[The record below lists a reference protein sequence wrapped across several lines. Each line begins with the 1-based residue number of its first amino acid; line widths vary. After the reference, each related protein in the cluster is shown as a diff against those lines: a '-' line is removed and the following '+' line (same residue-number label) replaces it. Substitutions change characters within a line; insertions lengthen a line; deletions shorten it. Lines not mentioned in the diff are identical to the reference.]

1 MSDVLTW
8 EQLEAIRQWDTCTV
22 ANAIETFQ
30 VRLRNEGFV
39 AGDLRCLFEQHPPLT
54 GYAVTARIRCSGP
67 PPVGHSYFDRTD
79 WWNYI
84 LTVPP
89 PRVVVLQDMDPDP
102 GLGSFLGEVHAHI
115 LQALGCVGAVTNGAV
130 RDVGALEP
138 TGFQLFAGRLA
149 VSHAYAHLVEFGGP
163 VEIGGLTVHPGD
175 LLHGDRHGIV
185 SIPPQI
191 AARVPAAAAAL
202 REKEQRVIALC
213 HSADFSV
220 EKLRAAVKEL
230 G

>member
-1 MSDVLTW
+1 MSKALTL
-8 EQLEAIRQWDTCTV
+8 EQIEAIRRWDTCTV

-39 AGDLRCLFEQHPPLT
+39 AGNLQCVFEAHPPMT

-84 LTVPP
+84 LTVPA
-89 PRVVVLQDMDPDP
+89 PRVVVIQDVDPYP

-115 LQALGCVGAVTNGAV
+115 LQALGCVGAATNGAV
-130 RDVGALEP
+130 RDIGALEKS
-138 TGFQLFAGRLA
+138 GFQLFAGRLA

-163 VEIGGLTVHPGD
+163 VEIGGLAVHSGD

-185 SIPPQI
+185 SIPMDI
-191 AARVPAAAAAL
+191 AAGVPEAAAAI

>member
-1 MSDVLTW
+1 MSKALTL
-8 EQLEAIRQWDTCTV
+8 EQIEAIRRWDTCTV

-39 AGDLRCLFEQHPPLT
+39 AGNLRCVFEPHPPMT

-84 LTVPP
+84 LSVPP
-89 PRVVVLQDMDPDP
+89 PRVVVIQDVDPYP
-102 GLGSFLGEVHAHI
+102 GLGSFLGEVHVHI

-130 RDVGALEP
+130 RDVGALESS
-138 TGFQLFAGRLA
+138 GFQLFAGRLA
-149 VSHAYAHLVEFGGP
+149 VSHAYAHLVEFGEP
-163 VEIGGLTVHPGD
+163 VEIGGLAVHSGD

-185 SIPPQI
+185 SIPIDI
-191 AARVPAAAAAL
+191 APRVPEAAAAI